1 MEQNELIQ
9 AVASGIADALEIDDD
24 QTLLKILKTM
34 SNDAIKGVAQVIQS
48 TDISDDDKKQTIK
61 QIVQTDMTKASKEMQ
76 KQQLQSA
83 QFGAKLK
90 YIQGLNKTR

>member
-9 AVASGIADALEIDDD
+9 AVASGIADALEINDD
-24 QTLLKILKTM
+24 QALFEILKNM
-34 SNDAIKGVAQVIQS
+34 SKDAIKGVAQVIQT

-61 QIVQTDMTKASKEMQ
+61 QIVQTDMAKTSQEIQ

-90 YIQGLNKTR
+90 YIQGLNKIR